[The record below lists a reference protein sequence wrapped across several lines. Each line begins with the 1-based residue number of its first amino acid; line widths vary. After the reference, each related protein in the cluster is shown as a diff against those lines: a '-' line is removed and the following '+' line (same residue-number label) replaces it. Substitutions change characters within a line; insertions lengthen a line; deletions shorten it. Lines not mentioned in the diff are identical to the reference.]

1 MTSKKGVVYLFAIA
15 AMFFWA
21 FSFIWTKDVYN
32 YITPYSLVLLRLSI
46 SSALLFLI
54 IKIIKKQEK
63 VEKKDLKWFLLLA
76 FVEPYCYFLGESNGM
91 TMVSPTIASVII
103 ASIPIF
109 SPFMAYFF
117 YKERISMFNFLGIL
131 ISFFGLLM
139 IIVNKD
145 FNLDVSV
152 LGILLMFVAVLA
164 SLVYV
169 VIIKKLASKYNTFT
183 IIKYQNLIGA
193 IYFIPMVLFFEFD
206 EFINLKPTFELIK
219 LILLLAVLASTFA
232 FLFYIKVIREIGI
245 SRANIFTNFIPLITA
260 LFSFIVLDEKLDSLK
275 LLGILV
281 FILGIFMSQ
290 MRVSSKYLSLIIS
303 PLRKK

>member
-32 YITPYSLVLLRLSI
+32 YITPYSLVFLRLSI

-54 IKIIKKQEK
+54 IKVIKKQEK
-63 VEKKDLKWFLLLA
+63 VEKKDLKWFFLLA

-117 YKERISMFNFLGIL
+117 YKERISLFNFLGIL

-139 IIVNKD
+139 IIVNKE

-152 LGILLMFVAVLA
+152 AGILLMFVAVLA

-169 VIIKKLASKYNTFT
+169 VLIKKLAGKYNTFT

-206 EFINLKPTFELIK
+206 DFINLKPTFELIK
-219 LILLLAVLASTFA
+219 LLLLLAVLASTFA